1 VSEGFTVDTGALTD
15 FSRWLR
21 AGRARLEGAGAR
33 VPATPDGGDCG
44 PLIADLLA
52 HLVADAGRLSSEL
65 GAVADQIDRSRQ
77 GYLAADRASGDAV
90 RSLVGPG

>member
-1 VSEGFTVDTGALTD
+1 VSEGFTVTPAALTD

-21 AGRARLEGAGAR
+21 AGRQRLESVGAST
-33 VPATPDGGDCG
+33 PATPDGGDCG

-65 GAVADQIDRSRQ
+65 GAAADQIDRSNEEYR
-77 GYLAADRASGDAV
+77 AADLASAEV
-90 RSLVGPG
+90 IRSLVGPV